1 MNNDSIWVK
10 LAYLDK
16 ILGTLALNE
25 LKVIFGKKET
35 IMYLKWLQER
45 VMDEYLLKKGS
56 QEVSTNLHINVK
68 LHIIN
73 YIQLCV
79 WLSPSLGC
87 YKMRKSM
94 TKEGYKS

>member
-25 LKVIFGKKET
+25 FKVIFGKKKT
-35 IMYLKWLQER
+35 SMYFKWLQGR
-45 VMDEYLLKKGS
+45 VMDEYSFVKGS
-56 QEVSTNLHINVK
+56 QEVLANLHINVK

-73 YIQLCV
+73 YI
-79 WLSPSLGC
+79 
-87 YKMRKSM
+87 
-94 TKEGYKS
+94 

>member
-1 MNNDSIWVK
+1 

-16 ILGTLALNE
+16 ILGMLALNE

-45 VMDEYLLKKGS
+45 AMDEYLLVKGS
-56 QEVSTNLHINVK
+56 QEVLANLHINVK

-73 YIQLCV
+73 YI
-79 WLSPSLGC
+79 
-87 YKMRKSM
+87 
-94 TKEGYKS
+94 

>member
-16 ILGTLALNE
+16 ILGMLALNE

-45 VMDEYLLKKGS
+45 AMDEYLLVKGS
-56 QEVSTNLHINVK
+56 QEVLANLHINVK

-73 YIQLCV
+73 YI
-79 WLSPSLGC
+79 
-87 YKMRKSM
+87 
-94 TKEGYKS
+94 